1 MCSLDTQTRTFRIQ
15 EAKLEDAGLYQ
26 CSGNETRHEIY
37 LQVNKL
43 PVDGYIKDQDEL
55 GYIEAYDCTN
65 NVIQRGSIDL
75 TEVGKCNINDYAAY
89 HESTNKLIEVVH
101 YKSTNEVK
109 LKACKMNIKIY
120 SGYCRP
126 GNYLKIW
133 YGINWLDP
141 SSGKD
146 HGLDNMDLIIE
157 EQYKLDGDA
166 CRKGWKTGEVTF
178 NLGTQQVK
186 IPVKKGEPSHS
197 KTNLYLHGSNFN
209 QEHYNCTPA
218 YGWTQ
223 KGPIYRGQ
231 DNQYTKKNKHEVIK
245 AEIDLKLE
253 EVYGMTNTK
262 DKVLYIPSAGTE
274 IEFGAIQ
281 NILRDIYSN

>member
-1 MCSLDTQTRTFRIQ
+1 MLIHKIILNIICDEKRSIQAMPSTVIAIETQLVDLSCPTSANDAEIFWTKLSGENASPTMTQTRTFRIQ

-43 PVDGYIKDQDEL
+43 LVDGYIKDQDEL

-75 TEVGKCNINDYAAY
+75 TEVGKCDINDYAAY

-101 YKSTNEVK
+101 YRSTNEVK

-209 QEHYNCTPA
+209 QEHYNCTPIF
-218 YGWTQ
+218 G
-223 KGPIYRGQ
+223 KF
-231 DNQYTKKNKHEVIK
+231 QY
-245 AEIDLKLE
+245 
-253 EVYGMTNTK
+253 
-262 DKVLYIPSAGTE
+262 S
-274 IEFGAIQ
+274 
-281 NILRDIYSN
+281 